1 MGIWSNRNF
10 SLWRPISGPVE
21 DNPLAVC
28 DRRTLDTSALI
39 ETDMIRGEYTGTM
52 LYSPYEPDGRCQWY
66 YMSGQGVEDVLL
78 FKGFDT
84 EDCVKCKRSIQ
95 CHGELGLPL
104 DTIQDTN
111 WDICRYSSYIVYTV
125 DSLREL
131 VS

>member
-1 MGIWSNRNF
+1 MGIWSNRN

-21 DNPLAVC
+21 DHPFAVC

-52 LYSPYEPDGRCQWY
+52 LYPQCEPDGACQWY

-84 EDCVKCKRSIQ
+84 EDCVKCKLLIQ
-95 CHGELGLPL
+95 CHGEL
-104 DTIQDTN
+104 T
-111 WDICRYSSYIVYTV
+111 DIIFRHSSYIVYTV
-125 DSLREL
+125 DCLREL